1 MLNLCCLVSKI
12 WLLLRL
18 ALQWAEER
26 AEGSDPVLLQPVPGA
41 GFLSAGGDRSR
52 CGQGQHLSPAN
63 FGCLLNSLRAA
74 AGPAGGPGMCPS
86 HTRPTELSPWLGG
99 AGLLQ
104 CPDSI
109 NKDLLD
115 SEKTLVQISERP
127 YTLFFWAAWVI
138 SSHQWEVRD
147 IKTLFGLTGPFKFIV
162 PMRS

>member
-74 AGPAGGPGMCPS
+74 AGPAGGPACAPATPGP
-86 HTRPTELSPWLGG
+86 LSSLPGWGVQDYCSARTPL
-99 AGLLQ
+99 
-104 CPDSI
+104 I
-109 NKDLLD
+109 KIFW
-115 SEKTLVQISERP
+115 TLKRHLYRS
-127 YTLFFWAAWVI
+127 
-138 SSHQWEVRD
+138 VRD
-147 IKTLFGLTGPFKFIV
+147 LIPFSFGQRESFLHINERWGISKHCLASLV
-162 PMRS
+162 LLNS